1 MTDIEIEEEVKEEV
15 NTEDIPEDNEETSEG
30 TENTEKENTET
41 EEPVTEEETGEEK
54 QEEEAKE
61 EAGEENKEAG
71 KEDNKDKK
79 KVFKKKKDKRD
90 EQIEALT
97 DQVKRQMAEF
107 DNFRKRT
114 EKEKSSMYEMGAKS
128 VVEKILP
135 VIDNFERGLDTV
147 SEDEKDSPFTEGMR
161 MIYKQLMT
169 ELDNLGVK
177 PIEALGQEF
186 NPDFHNAVMQ
196 VESEEYE
203 SGHVAQELQKGYMY
217 RDSVVR
223 HSMVAVVS

>member
-1 MTDIEIEEEVKEEV
+1 MTDKEMEEEVKKEEV
-15 NTEDIPEDNEETSEG
+15 NCEETQDISEADETAEKDNEEQE
-30 TENTEKENTET
+30 EIEKEAD
-41 EEPVTEEETGEEK
+41 VEETDEDEVK
-54 QEEEAKE
+54 PAETEEEAKE
-61 EAGEENKEAG
+61 EKDAESKE
-71 KEDNKDKK
+71 KK
-79 KVFKKKKDKRD
+79 KIFKKKKDKKD

-114 EKEKSSMYEMGAKS
+114 EKEKSSMYEMGARS

-147 SEDEKDSPFTEGMR
+147 PEDEKESPFTEGMR

-169 ELDNLGVK
+169 ELENIGVK
-177 PIEALGQEF
+177 PIEALGTEF

-203 SGHVAQELQKGYMY
+203 SGYVAQELQKGYMY

>member
-1 MTDIEIEEEVKEEV
+1 
-15 NTEDIPEDNEETSEG
+15 
-30 TENTEKENTET
+30 
-41 EEPVTEEETGEEK
+41 
-54 QEEEAKE
+54 
-61 EAGEENKEAG
+61 
-71 KEDNKDKK
+71 
-79 KVFKKKKDKRD
+79 
-90 EQIEALT
+90 
-97 DQVKRQMAEF
+97 MAEF

-114 EKEKSSMYEMGAKS
+114 EKEKSSMYEMGARS

-147 SEDEKDSPFTEGMR
+147 PEDEKESPFTEGMR

-169 ELDNLGVK
+169 ELENIGVK
-177 PIEALGQEF
+177 PIEALGTEF

-203 SGHVAQELQKGYMY
+203 SGMVAQELQKGYMY

-223 HSMVAVVS
+223 HSMVAVVQ

>member
-1 MTDIEIEEEVKEEV
+1 MTDKEMDEEVIKEEVNKEEADKEETPESKEENEAAGNKEEQEEVKEEA
-15 NTEDIPEDNEETSEG
+15 
-30 TENTEKENTET
+30 
-41 EEPVTEEETGEEK
+41 GEAAAG
-54 QEEEAKE
+54 EEAKE
-61 EAGEENKEAG
+61 DKEAEG
-71 KEDNKDKK
+71 RDKK
-79 KVFKKKKDKRD
+79 KAFKKKKDKKD

-114 EKEKSSMYEMGAKS
+114 EKEKSSMYEMGARS
-128 VVEKILP
+128 VIEKILP

-147 SEDEKDSPFTEGMR
+147 PEDEKESPFTEGMR

-169 ELDNLGVK
+169 ELENIGVK
-177 PIEALGQEF
+177 PIEALGTEF

-196 VESEEYE
+196 VESEEYK
-203 SGHVAQELQKGYMY
+203 SGMVAQELQKGYMY

-223 HSMVAVVS
+223 HSMVAVVQ